1 MAFID
6 ENNIITPDDICT
18 FKIDLKSKQTDKTS
32 IFSEILKNIR
42 NMHPFFKTYKEENI
56 FDIISEKEGN
66 KKYIK
71 YEFNKIITYTDFN
84 GVENTK
90 RETIESG
97 RYLETNISPKYITV
111 KREKTKEMRQQ
122 FWMWRWLPC
131 FKDEYLINYY
141 TIKTYDISG
150 NIYKLRDFLTSDFQ
164 SDDNKGEDYRRKLES
179 ELSRNIDRKL

>member
-111 KREKTKEMRQQ
+111 KREQKK
-122 FWMWRWLPC
+122 
-131 FKDEYLINYY
+131 
-141 TIKTYDISG
+141 
-150 NIYKLRDFLTSDFQ
+150 
-164 SDDNKGEDYRRKLES
+164 
-179 ELSRNIDRKL
+179 